1 MGSSVKLIC
10 HNAIAREGLVRILSA
25 EDFTSVEA
33 VGELDAAAW
42 PPTDEVE
49 LVVID
54 VAEHAKRDEI
64 LDSIAADCPL
74 ARPVILADTLELG
87 SLLSCFRKGAHG
99 YIIKDLDCAS
109 LLASLKLVATGQKIV
124 PSSIIGEFESQLP
137 SFESHDASEESLSRA
152 NLSNRETDVLCCLMA
167 GLSNK
172 LIARKLDVSEATI
185 KVHVKAILRKIKVG
199 NRTQAAIWAN
209 SKGSALTSTHN
220 WARRQTELSNEAIG
234 SA

>member
-1 MGSSVKLIC
+1 MRSSVTLIC
-10 HNAIAREGLVRILSA
+10 QNAIAREGLVRILSA

-33 VGELDAAAW
+33 ACEYDAVNW
-42 PPTDEVE
+42 PASDEAG

-54 VAEHAKRDEI
+54 VPEHDKRDEI
-64 LDSIAADCPL
+64 LDSIASGRPS
-74 ARPVILADTLELG
+74 ARPVILADSLELAPM
-87 SLLSCFRKGAHG
+87 LSCFRKGAHG
-99 YIIKDLDCAS
+99 YIIKDLDCDG
-109 LLASLKLVATGQKIV
+109 LLASLRLIAAGQKIV
-124 PSSIIGEFESQLP
+124 PPSIIEEFENQVP
-137 SFESHDASEESLSRA
+137 SFEGHDASEESLSRA

-199 NRTQAAIWAN
+199 NRTQAAIWAT

-220 WARRQTELSNEAIG
+220 WARRQADVAAEAVG

>member
-10 HNAIAREGLVRILSA
+10 QNAIAREGLVRILSA

-33 VGELDAAAW
+33 FCDFEAASW
-42 PPTDEVE
+42 PPSSDTG

-54 VAEHAKRDEI
+54 VAEHEKLEEI
-64 LDSIAADCPL
+64 LDSIAADNPH
-74 ARPVILADTLELG
+74 ARPVVLANTLEVGAMLN
-87 SLLSCFRKGAHG
+87 CFRKGAHG
-99 YIIKDLDCAS
+99 YIIKDLDCAG
-109 LLASLKLVATGQKIV
+109 LLASLKLIAAGQKIV
-124 PSSIIGEFESQLP
+124 PPSIIEEFENQLP
-137 SFESHDASEESLSRA
+137 AFEGHEASEESLSRA

-199 NRTQAAIWAN
+199 NRTQAAIWAT
-209 SKGSALTSTHN
+209 SQGSALTSTHN
-220 WARRQTELSNEAIG
+220 WARRHPET
-234 SA
+234 SASAA